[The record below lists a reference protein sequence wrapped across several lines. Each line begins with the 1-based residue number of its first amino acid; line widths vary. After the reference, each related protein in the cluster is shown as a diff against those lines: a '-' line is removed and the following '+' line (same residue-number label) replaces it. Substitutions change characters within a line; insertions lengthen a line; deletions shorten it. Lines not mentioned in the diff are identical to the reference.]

1 MNDNE
6 VRWGVI
12 GAGDVVEH
20 KSGMPLNTV
29 TGSSWIALMRRNQEA
44 ARKIAGRFKVP
55 LIYEDANRLLENDEI
70 NAVYIAT
77 PPSSH
82 ALMAINALEAGKNVY
97 LEKPMA
103 MNVSE
108 AQEIAAAV
116 RKSGKKLVVAH
127 YRRAVPAFVKVKELI
142 DSGTIG
148 KVLFVGIRMLQA
160 DDSTLIAGTELPW
173 RLDPSVSGGGLF
185 HDLSPHQL
193 DLCLHWFGKMSSG
206 SGTSRN
212 LRKTNSADDYV
223 AGHFRFENGVEL
235 NGLWCFGIDSSAH
248 VEDRCEIFGTSG
260 RLRFSFF
267 GDSIE
272 IDLGTGSKAFTFT
285 KPEWIQEP
293 MIARTVRYFLGEGE
307 NPCPADDGVETMRM
321 IEILS
326 GDYGEK

>member
-29 TGSSWIALMRRNQEA
+29 SGSRWIALMRRNQET
-44 ARKIAGRFKVP
+44 ARKIADRFKVP
-55 LIYEDANRLLENDEI
+55 LVYEDADRLLENDEI

-82 ALMAINALEAGKNVY
+82 ARLAINALEAGKNVY

-108 AQEIAAAV
+108 AQKIAAAV
-116 RKSGKKLVVAH
+116 GKSGKKLVVAH

-142 DSGTIG
+142 DSGAVG
-148 KVLFVGIRMLQA
+148 KVLFVGIRMLQP

-193 DLCLHWFGKMSSG
+193 DLCLHWFGNLSSG

-223 AGHFRFENGVEL
+223 AGHLRFESGVEL

-248 VEDRCEIFGTSG
+248 AVDRCEIFGTSG

-267 GDSIE
+267 GESIE
-272 IDLGTGSKAFTFT
+272 IELDAGSKAFTFT

-307 NPCPADDGVETMRM
+307 NPCPAEDGVETMRM
-321 IEILS
+321 IEVLC
-326 GDYGEK
+326 GDCSRN